1 MKINHNLT
9 SGVLYAFD
17 HLPPSPRRLVRPIS
31 LSSIELSIIQA
42 GSWIGS
48 DWKVLAANKW
58 SNLDILINPVQTLP
72 LPGRLCDCEAQGKG
86 KGVPIISSSFLHGK
100 LRENCTE
107 IPIKVT
113 CFNLISFE
121 LSVQGKRGGKLDMIF
136 NTYVREFKEIS
147 RQIYLE
153 IEIRNSPTEKITRT
167 VILLLSRSRMG
178 CHLKT
183 SSKGSYYLAHNG
195 HTFHW
200 VVDFVLCI

>member
-1 MKINHNLT
+1 MKIDHNLT

-86 KGVPIISSSFLHGK
+86 KGVPIISSSFLYGK

-153 IEIRNSPTEKITRT
+153 ILDIRLDTQFTDGENNQDCDPAPIPVQNGMSSQDIVKG
-167 VILLLSRSRMG
+167 ILLFG
-178 CHLKT
+178 T
-183 SSKGSYYLAHNG
+183 
-195 HTFHW
+195 
-200 VVDFVLCI
+200 

>member
-72 LPGRLCDCEAQGKG
+72 LPGRLCDCEAQWKG
-86 KGVPIISSSFLHGK
+86 KGVPIISSSFLYGK
-100 LRENCTE
+100 LKENCTE
-107 IPIKVT
+107 ISIKVT

-121 LSVQGKRGGKLDMIF
+121 LSVQGKRGGKRDMIF

-153 IEIRNSPTEKITRT
+153 ILDIRLDTQFTDGENNQDCDPAPIPVQNGMSSQDIVKG
-167 VILLLSRSRMG
+167 ILLFG
-178 CHLKT
+178 T
-183 SSKGSYYLAHNG
+183 
-195 HTFHW
+195 
-200 VVDFVLCI
+200 

>member
-1 MKINHNLT
+1 M
-9 SGVLYAFD
+9 
-17 HLPPSPRRLVRPIS
+17 
-31 LSSIELSIIQA
+31 
-42 GSWIGS
+42 
-48 DWKVLAANKW
+48 
-58 SNLDILINPVQTLP
+58 QTLP

-136 NTYVREFKEIS
+136 NTYVREIKEIS

-153 IEIRNSPTEKITRT
+153 ILDISTSSLDTQFTDGENNQDCDPAPIPVQNGMSSQDIVKG
-167 VILLLSRSRMG
+167 ILLFG
-178 CHLKT
+178 T
-183 SSKGSYYLAHNG
+183 
-195 HTFHW
+195 
-200 VVDFVLCI
+200 